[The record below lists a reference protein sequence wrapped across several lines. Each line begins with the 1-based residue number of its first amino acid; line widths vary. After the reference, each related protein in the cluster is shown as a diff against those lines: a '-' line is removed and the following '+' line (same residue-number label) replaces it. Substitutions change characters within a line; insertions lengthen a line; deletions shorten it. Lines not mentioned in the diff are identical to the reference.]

1 MIEGTKCRVWRD
13 QLSPF
18 CQENWMSPLWPI
30 SLEVFKNYLS
40 IIVLSMF
47 NVFASIG
54 LIGRVLFMSK
64 RKSVKGPDANIYDN
78 LYLGRGIPDP
88 QPNWN
93 KDNKNK
99 RSPFGASWA
108 HPSY

>member
-1 MIEGTKCRVWRD
+1 
-13 QLSPF
+13 
-18 CQENWMSPLWPI
+18 MSPLWPI

-64 RKSVKGPDANIYDN
+64 RKSVKGPDANIY
-78 LYLGRGIPDP
+78 
-88 QPNWN
+88 
-93 KDNKNK
+93 
-99 RSPFGASWA
+99 
-108 HPSY
+108 